1 MDVPQCSSC
10 DQGGNGIIKKIK
22 LYWERI
28 FFRPPLHHAKVE
40 LGEGKE
46 VVFEDFRAER
56 CEVVVFENTRE
67 KGWEEVVIV
76 ERAIQKSEVARCRD
90 RNAEESEGSVADALK
105 RIACVDGHYSL
116 KEYDWL

>member
-1 MDVPQCSSC
+1 MDVPQCTSRN
-10 DQGGNGIIKKIK
+10 QGGNGIIKKIK

-28 FFRPPLHHAKVE
+28 IFRPPLHHAKVK

-46 VVFEDFRAER
+46 VVFEDFCVEG
-56 CEVVVFENTRE
+56 CKEVVFENTRE
-67 KGWEEVVIV
+67 KGWEEVVII
-76 ERAIQKSEVARCRD
+76 ERAIQKSKVAGCGD
-90 RNAEESEGSVADALK
+90 RNAEEAEGSVADALK